1 MRVSRTNSNQKYRGV
16 LTARLPMECV
26 SAYEM
31 AWDNRA
37 GAVDSTHYGREPLQL
52 TTAKCTRK

>member
-1 MRVSRTNSNQKYRGV
+1 
-16 LTARLPMECV
+16 MECV